1 MDEARSIFDL
11 MVSKG
16 CTPNVYTYTSLM
28 NGYCKIE
35 RIEEAVQLLDET
47 LRKGRPLAAQQLFRY
62 ICAHGHTPNIMTY
75 GVLLDGLCKHGNLEE
90 AFALFQEMQRS
101 TVKPN
106 LVIYTILIDSLCKCG
121 KLKDGKELFSRLIDE
136 GLKPN
141 VYTYTALVGALCKE
155 GLIIEAHKLFR
166 KMEEDGCTPD
176 KCAYNV
182 IIQGF
187 LQHKDPSMARQLVEE
202 MSYCFTFCAVTEKKL
217 KKQSLKQPP
226 KFPNEA
232 KKCRTLEITAGHG
245 CFNSSS
251 CCGRIPTISKQTCW
265 EELSLLSTSLMF
277 YREIGWPY
285 FIMGISASGQ
295 QRPMMEARASFWNL
309 RRCPLIQEQLQQPN
323 RAVKQSEQGRNLQH
337 Q

>member
-202 MSYCFTFCAVTEKKL
+202 MVNRGFSADAATRALLNDLPTNDIPAL
-217 KKQSLKQPP
+217 K
-226 KFPNEA
+226 
-232 KKCRTLEITAGHG
+232 TL
-245 CFNSSS
+245 
-251 CCGRIPTISKQTCW
+251 
-265 EELSLLSTSLMF
+265 
-277 YREIGWPY
+277 IGFWWPY

-295 QRPMMEARASFWNL
+295 QRPMMEARVPFDPRTVAATQQSSKTIRAREEPTAS
-309 RRCPLIQEQLQQPN
+309 IMQ
-323 RAVKQSEQGRNLQH
+323 KQN
-337 Q
+337 